1 MIGPVL
7 SVEDDPAEA
16 QALAE
21 LLAWGCR
28 AAVVA
33 PDLRTA
39 RLRLAALR
47 PAVIVLDLNPPNE
60 EGLAW
65 LRELRAK
72 AFGWQ
77 WTILVVSGQ
86 SDTEQIAEA
95 LLTGADDYVTKS
107 CAPQELL
114 ARIAVAERLAALRAG
129 FRRLSAFRPDLPSG
143 GRLPSAGILVL
154 LPPPSTDP
162 ETLAPLWARWG
173 APRATGPRDPG
184 APPRWRSTCPFP
196 GGGQCPARL
205 AGIDNGSPAGPG
217 RRAMVGGR
225 PRRRGDLRLGG
236 EPRPGRRPRP
246 RVGHPRGRAAG
257 VSGATGRPADHR
269 GRSQHLARPTLGM
282 ALAPCRL
289 PPRPPGPGPG

>member
-7 SVEDDPAEA
+7 IVEDDPAEA

-21 LLAWGCR
+21 LLAWGRR

-39 RLRLAALR
+39 RQRLAALR
-47 PAVIVLDLNPPNE
+47 PAVIVLDLNLPDGD
-60 EGLAW
+60 GLAW

-77 WTILVVSGQ
+77 WTILVVSGR

-95 LLTGADDYVTKS
+95 LLAGADDYVTKPY
-107 CAPQELL
+107 APQELL

-129 FRRLSAFRPDLPSG
+129 FRRLSAFRPDLPPG
-143 GRLPSAGILVL
+143 RRLPSAGILVL

-162 ETLAPLWARWG
+162 ETLAPLWARWVRRVQQAHG
-173 APRATGPRDPG
+173 IPVPLPDGGLLAL
-184 APPRWRSTCPFP
+184 FP
-196 GGGQCPARL
+196 GVGNALHL

-225 PRRRGDLRLGG
+225 PRRRGDLRPGG

-246 RVGHPRGRAAG
+246 RLGHPRGLAAG
-257 VSGATGRPADHR
+257 VSGAAGRPADHR
-269 GRSQHLARPTLGM
+269 GRLQHHARPTLGT
-282 ALAPCRL
+282 ALAPCRP